1 MEDVHTLK
9 LPKFCLKVQPSL
21 FSLYD
26 SEELSKENLL
36 SNFTLKGKPSAIDF
50 GHLDDDLAQV
60 DLEDCDTTTP
70 RISKLKDDYQQ
81 YMNRQFPLLPGED
94 KLRIC
99 KDIIHKSLCKMNAVD
114 DNELRRYVDGI
125 VDNMNREEL
134 DALERMPVNF
144 AAKFVHTSCSFKR
157 KLYEKTSTS
166 GWKRRKSYVNPAFS

>member
-1 MEDVHTLK
+1 M
-9 LPKFCLKVQPSL
+9 
-21 FSLYD
+21 
-26 SEELSKENLL
+26 
-36 SNFTLKGKPSAIDF
+36 KGKPSAIDF

-60 DLEDCDTTTP
+60 DLEDRDTTTP

-144 AAKFVHTSCSFKR
+144 AAKNSCIRHAASRGNCTR
-157 KLYEKTSTS
+157 KLLQVAGNGEN
-166 GWKRRKSYVNPAFS
+166 RM